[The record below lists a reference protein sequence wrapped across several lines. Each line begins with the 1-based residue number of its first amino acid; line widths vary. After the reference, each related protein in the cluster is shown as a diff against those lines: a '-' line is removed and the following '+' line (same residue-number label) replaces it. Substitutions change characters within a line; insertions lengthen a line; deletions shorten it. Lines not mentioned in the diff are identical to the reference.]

1 MGIKASNFS
10 NGKFVK
16 PEEKKISEKTWSGPS
31 FEDIRKKIG
40 PTIQEELPLE
50 EKRAERLKNMNKRR
64 SSQYM
69 DDMINSDQQ

>member
-10 NGKFVK
+10 DGKFIK
-16 PEEKKISEKTWSGPS
+16 PEGKKTTEKTWNGPS
-31 FEDIRKKIG
+31 FEEIRKKVG
-40 PTIQEELPLE
+40 PTVQEELPLE
-50 EKRAERLKNMNKRR
+50 ELRAERVKKLNKRK